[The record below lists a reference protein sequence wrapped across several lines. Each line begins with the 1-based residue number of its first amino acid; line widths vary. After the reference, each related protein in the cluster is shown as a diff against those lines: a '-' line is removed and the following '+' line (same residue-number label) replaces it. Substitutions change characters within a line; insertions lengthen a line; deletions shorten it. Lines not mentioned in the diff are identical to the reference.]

1 MLFMSYLLSIQGGP
15 KKLSRQSNCQR

>member
-15 KKLSRQSNCQR
+15 KKTKQAK